1 MHDKTTREIIAA
13 IQSLEKLG
21 CPLIGMSYVNRKG
34 AKSERDIQINVHRPN
49 GGNPL
54 PYGKRISKSLIEHKG
69 NTYVQAI
76 DRNRSK
82 FLRNEA
88 KQKGETLSLADADRL
103 STRAFRVDRIQ
114 ELRYGK

>member
-1 MHDKTTREIIAA
+1 MDKTTADMIRT

-21 CPLIGMSYVNRKG
+21 APILGITYRNREGKQ
-34 AKSERDIQINVHRPN
+34 SERDVQINVNRPN

-54 PYGKRISKSLIEHKG
+54 PHGKRLSKTLIENNG
-69 NTYVQAI
+69 NVYLRVI

-88 KQKGETLSLADADRL
+88 KQKGEILSLADADRL